1 MNNSALPINPQ
12 GPQLATAEI
21 AARLDCIL
29 ALLMSVVAAHF
40 RILGPLTLPL
50 WTRISRTRQVFA
62 RLLALL
68 AAGSTPRR
76 PGSRTWRRPPDAAPA
91 PPIGAG
97 PVPRLSRRFAWIVAR
112 IGYRAAGQ
120 AGQLDYL
127 LQQPGVAAILA
138 ASPGTARALRPLC
151 RILGITLPPALCL
164 PPRPPRPKPRPAMRH
179 SPPPPPLGAPP
190 LGAPPLGAP
199 PPGTPDRPLP
209 SYIRAAVRAWKR
221 GPQKFA

>member
-1 MNNSALPINPQ
+1 MNNSALPINLQ
-12 GPQLATAEI
+12 GPPLATAEI
-21 AARLDCIL
+21 AARLDSIL
-29 ALLMSVVAAHF
+29 TLLMSVVAAHF

-68 AAGSTPRR
+68 AAAPTPHR
-76 PGSRTWRRPPDAAPA
+76 PA
-91 PPIGAG
+91 PPTVPRPSYSPPAPPFAACRG
-97 PVPRLSRRFAWIVAR
+97 PGPPPRLSRRFAWIVAR

-138 ASPGTARALRPLC
+138 ASPGTARTLRPLC

-164 PPRPPRPKPRPAMRH
+164 PPRPPRPKPRPAVRH
-179 SPPPPPLGAPP
+179 SPPP
-190 LGAPPLGAP
+190 PPLGAP

-209 SYIRAAVRAWKR
+209 PYIRAAVRAWKR